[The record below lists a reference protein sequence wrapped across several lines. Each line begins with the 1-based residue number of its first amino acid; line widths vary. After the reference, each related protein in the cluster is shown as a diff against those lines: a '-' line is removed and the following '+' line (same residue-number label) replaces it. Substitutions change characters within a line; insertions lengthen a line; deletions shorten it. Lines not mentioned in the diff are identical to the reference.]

1 MNVFGEGE
9 KEGLTNPL
17 TEDLLASN
25 FNALAFNEVH
35 LNELHDNSGTGK
47 IVVHEEFNMTNN
59 QISNLADPTQNKDA
73 ANKQYVDNAISNV
86 FVPYDVMFAF
96 SDETSPLATGAP
108 LPVKN
113 FIPRGFNIDSG
124 SATSIM
130 AYLSTATTNN
140 MGCAVLRNDTVIQEL
155 FFPAGSRVTNNVLT
169 PTVSSL
175 NPGDEITLYTTIT
188 DPTASGIKL
197 VISGSY

>member
-1 MNVFGEGE
+1 
-9 KEGLTNPL
+9 
-17 TEDLLASN
+17 
-25 FNALAFNEVH
+25 
-35 LNELHDNSGTGK
+35 
-47 IVVHEEFNMTNN
+47 MTNN

>member
-1 MNVFGEGE
+1 MDIFGEGT
-9 KEGLTNPL
+9 KPGLTNPL
-17 TEDLLASN
+17 TEDLLADD
-25 FNALAFNEVH
+25 FNALGFNEVH

-59 QISNLADPTQNKDA
+59 QISNLADPVQTKDA
-73 ANKQYVDNAISNV
+73 VNKEYVDTAISGV
-86 FVPYDVMFAF
+86 SVPYDVMFAF
-96 SDETSPLATGAP
+96 SDETSPLSTGAP

-124 SATSIM
+124 STTTIVG
-130 AYLSTATTNN
+130 YLSTATTNA
-140 MGCAVLRNDTVIQEL
+140 MGCAVLRNGSVIQEL
-155 FFPAGSRVTNNVLT
+155 FFPAGSNVSVNVLT

-197 VISGSY
+197 AIIGSF